1 MLRSVQMG
9 ETAKKNGSLEA
20 LIMELESI
28 NDPWLR
34 KEIIDLVL
42 AAPKW
47 FFTIGASKTGQHH
60 PQYAQGEGGLLRHTV
75 ATIKLAKILSGV
87 AYLQLSEYQKDA
99 YIAAAA
105 IHDLHKYGTSD
116 EPDAK
121 IGRNHGFSASQLI
134 TGTHPFIADIV
145 RTHMGEFGPSKPRTI
160 HQFMLHVAD
169 LLASR
174 PNIVVTDAAEMAE
187 VQDILSLADEKE
199 EGEQ

>member
-105 IHDLHKYGTSD
+105 IHDLHKYGTDD
-116 EPDAK
+116 EPDDK

-174 PNIVVTDAAEMAE
+174 PNIVVTDAAAM
-187 VQDILSLADEKE
+187 VDSQDILSLADEKE
-199 EGEQ
+199 EGDQ